1 MEAATEKIV
10 VTLPDGKP
18 LELAE
23 NATGADAAAAIG
35 PGLAKAALAIKVDGE
50 LRDLS
55 ASLSDGGAEISILT
69 DRDPE
74 ALDLIR
80 HDAAHV
86 MAEAVQELY
95 PGTKVTIGPAIEN
108 GFYYD
113 FDFPDE
119 VKVTD
124 ADLERI
130 EAAMRVH
137 IEADEAFERRDVP
150 VAEAREIFKG

>member
-1 MEAATEKIV
+1 MEASTKV
-10 VTLPDGKP
+10 TVTLPDGKP
-18 LELAE
+18 LELPDG
-23 NATGADAAAAIG
+23 ATGADAATSIG
-35 PGLAKAALAIKVDGE
+35 PGLAKAALAIRVDGE

-55 ASLSDGGAEISILT
+55 AGLPDGAEIAILT
-69 DRDPE
+69 DRDPD

-95 PGTKVTIGPAIEN
+95 PGAKATIGPAIEN

-113 FDFPDE
+113 FDFPAE

-124 ADLERI
+124 ADLEKI
-130 EAAMRVH
+130 EAAMRTH
-137 IEADEAFERRDVP
+137 IEADEAFERRDAP
-150 VAEAREIFKG
+150 VAEAREIF